1 MTRILIVEDD
11 DEVSQLLRT
20 VCEAEGWEASVA
32 PDGLEGL
39 IRLGTGEI
47 DLVLLDLMMPDVSGL
62 RVLQQ
67 LFEEGGGSLEVP
79 VIVVTGSAI
88 GAEEARSALDA
99 ADVFEKPFE
108 VTELIARMK
117 VLLDGEGEQ

>member
-11 DEVSQLLRT
+11 NEVSQLLT
-20 VCEAEGWEASVA
+20 TMCEAEGWETDVA

-39 IRLGTGEI
+39 IRLGTGAI
-47 DLVLLDLMMPDVSGL
+47 DVVLLDLMMPDVSGL

-79 VIVVTGSAI
+79 VIVVTGSAV
-88 GAEEARSALDA
+88 GAQEARSVLDA

-108 VTELIARMK
+108 VTDLLERMK
-117 VLLDGEGEQ
+117 ALLDGEGEE

>member
-11 DEVSQLLRT
+11 DEVSELLRT
-20 VCEAEGWEASVA
+20 VCETEGWEAERA

-39 IRLGTGEI
+39 IRLGTGDI

-79 VIVVTGSAI
+79 VIVITGSAV
-88 GAEEARSALDA
+88 GAQEARGALNP

-108 VTELIARMK
+108 VSELLERMK
-117 VLLDGEGEQ
+117 ALLNGEEAR

>member
-11 DEVSQLLRT
+11 DDVSQLLQT
-20 VCEAEGWEASVA
+20 VCEAEGWQADVA

-39 IRLGTGEI
+39 IRLGTGDI

-67 LFEEGGGSLEVP
+67 LFEEGGGALEVP
-79 VIVVTGSAI
+79 VIVVTGSPI
-88 GAEEARSALDA
+88 GAESAREVLDA
-99 ADVFEKPFE
+99 ADVFDKPFE
-108 VTELIARMK
+108 VDELVARMRT
-117 VLLDGEGEQ
+117 LLARGT

>member
-11 DEVSQLLRT
+11 PDVAELLVT
-20 VCEAEGWEASVA
+20 VCDAEGWTAEVA

-39 IRLGTGEI
+39 IRLGSGDV

-67 LFEEGGGSLEVP
+67 LFEEGGGSLDVP
-79 VIVVTGSAI
+79 VIVVTGSTV
-88 GAEEARSALDA
+88 GADSAREVLGAQ
-99 ADVFEKPFE
+99 DVFEKPFE
-108 VTELIARMK
+108 VDELVERMRS
-117 VLLDGEGEQ
+117 LLMGGS

>member
-11 DEVSQLLRT
+11 PEVSELLQT
-20 VCEAEGWEASVA
+20 VCDAEGWTGEVA
-32 PDGLEGL
+32 PDGLEAL
-39 IRLGTGEI
+39 IRLGSGDI

-79 VIVVTGSAI
+79 VIVVTGSSV
-88 GAEEARSALDA
+88 GADSAREVLDA
-99 ADVFEKPFE
+99 PDVFEKPFE
-108 VTELIARMK
+108 VDELVDRMRT
-117 VLLDGEGEQ
+117 LLTGGS